1 MEVRE
6 MILQTMRAAGQPLN
20 AGRIAELTGMDRK
33 VVVRALALL
42 KKDGDIVSPV
52 RFRWEPANK
61 DSLADE

>member
-20 AGRIAELTGMDRK
+20 AGRIAELTGLDRK
-33 VVVRALALL
+33 VVERALALL

-52 RFRWEPANK
+52 RCRWEPVK
-61 DSLADE
+61 KPEEE

>member
-20 AGRIAELTGMDRK
+20 AGRIAELTGLDRK
-33 VVVRALALL
+33 VVERALALL

-52 RFRWEPANK
+52 RCRWEPAK
-61 DSLADE
+61 KQVEE